1 MAVEQTREATVKET
15 VKERLLD
22 RLLETARTLPEE
34 KLSAVVDFADY
45 LQHQQRRRK
54 PERGSAEAILQA
66 LDRVGPLQFE
76 PGELDQLLAE
86 IERMRE
92 MDLEDYDRLSA

>member
-1 MAVEQTREATVKET
+1 MAVEQTREAT

-22 RLLETARTLPEE
+22 RLLETARALPEE

-54 PERGSAEAILQA
+54 PERGSAEAILQHA
-66 LDRVGPLQFE
+66 GKFQFE
-76 PGELDQLLAE
+76 PGELDRLLAE
-86 IERMRE
+86 IEQMRE
-92 MDLEDYDRLSA
+92 MDLEDHDRLSA